1 MGNTPISE
9 PGQCLS
15 TGAAAVVAVNLK
27 GSGQG
32 SAAEQGFDRTNEAV
46 GAAAHTFS
54 GAGANGDITKNCGAA
69 AQAEVGRTIGQID
82 LFNIAAGGQVGW
94 VRLASARIK
103 LAVDPY
109 VSPSC

>member
-1 MGNTPISE
+1 MHLMGNASLSE

-32 SAAEQGFDRTNEAV
+32 SAAEQGFNRTNEAV

-54 GAGANGDITKNCGAA
+54 GAGANGDITKDCGAA
-69 AQAEVGRTIGQID
+69 AQAEVGRTIGPNRPLTTSLRGD
-82 LFNIAAGGQVGW
+82 
-94 VRLASARIK
+94 RLAC
-103 LAVDPY
+103 
-109 VSPSC
+109 PSTTSITQVPH